1 MEGLTQLKALYH
13 YGRLHTTDMV
23 SSVYEFFFVRSQEE
37 CLYFDRGYRN
47 FGVMLK
53 GKSLEQLPKYSN
65 EFKHCFL
72 VNNFDKE
79 IQLIG
84 NSLIGKKC
92 VPFVNRK
99 DTAYLYPE
107 NYKKLKVTDVQLPKV
122 SDFADSRLRESR
134 LHYESLGLK
143 THFLP
148 KKLLEFNKLNFGRE
162 YSKKYPNTGI
172 MAIIYALEM
181 LGPETLWIAGLD
193 FYQSDYLAR
202 RAHQN
207 PLVVQ
212 QAKMERTNLVKVTS
226 NIFRRYPNTQINMIS
241 YYKGFPDVPNV
252 TILS

>member
-1 MEGLTQLKALYH
+1 MA
-13 YGRLHTTDMV
+13 
-23 SSVYEFFFVRSQEE
+23 SSAYEFFFVRSQKK
-37 CLYFDRGYRN
+37 CPYFDRVYRN

-53 GKSLEQLPKYSN
+53 GKSLEQLPKYSD
-65 EFKHCFL
+65 EFRHCFL

-79 IQLIG
+79 LSAVG
-84 NSLIGKKC
+84 DCLLNKGC
-92 VPFVNRK
+92 VQFVNRLQ
-99 DTAYLYPE
+99 TAYLTAE
-107 NYKKLKVTDVQLPKV
+107 NYKRLGIRDIQLPKV
-122 SDFADSRLRESR
+122 SSFADRALKQAIRHYKSLNLR
-134 LHYESLGLK
+134 

-148 KKLLEFNKLNFGRE
+148 KQLLKFNKQDFGKE
-162 YSKKYPNTGI
+162 YAKKYPNTGI

-181 LGPETLWIAGLD
+181 LAPETLWIAGLD